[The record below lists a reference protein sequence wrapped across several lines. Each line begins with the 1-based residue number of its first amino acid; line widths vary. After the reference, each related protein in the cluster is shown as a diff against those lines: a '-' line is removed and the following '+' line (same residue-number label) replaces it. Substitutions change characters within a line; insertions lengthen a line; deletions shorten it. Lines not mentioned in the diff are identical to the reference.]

1 LYIHTYYACDSGQL
15 ERASNY
21 NLKAM
26 IVTIFREDYFEYGL
40 GLLDPHPEDSWDA
53 DSEAYFSAIDASQRP
68 DSYSSLAEGQET
80 SSSVLGGLEY
90 LDLI

>member
-1 LYIHTYYACDSGQL
+1 
-15 ERASNY
+15 
-21 NLKAM
+21 M

-68 DSYSSLAEGQET
+68 DSYSSLAEGQDLVLRVGRVEIFGFDLT
-80 SSSVLGGLEY
+80 RQFYGLISSP
-90 LDLI
+90 